1 MPCLPHHQDDVG
13 DRETFY
19 RNNSAW
25 DWPFHTSRIT
35 ATLDARRIV
44 KHKNFVYFYLLIVR
58 STTHSGSCR
67 EWKKNSELSFV
78 GEKLDQNRAEK
89 YKQETLTS
97 RFNFSSL
104 SFSSLFIVRST
115 TYSGSCRVESKKIT
129 DITSLEE
136 SS

>member
-1 MPCLPHHQDDVG
+1 M
-13 DRETFY
+13 
-19 RNNSAW
+19 
-25 DWPFHTSRIT
+25 
-35 ATLDARRIV
+35 
-44 KHKNFVYFYLLIVR
+44 K
-58 STTHSGSCR
+58 
-67 EWKKNSELSFV
+67 KKNSELSFV
-78 GEKLDQNRAEK
+78 GEKLDQNRAER

>member
-1 MPCLPHHQDDVG
+1 MKK
-13 DRETFY
+13 
-19 RNNSAW
+19 RN
-25 DWPFHTSRIT
+25 
-35 ATLDARRIV
+35 
-44 KHKNFVYFYLLIVR
+44 
-58 STTHSGSCR
+58 C
-67 EWKKNSELSFV
+67 ELSFV

-115 TYSGSCRVESKKIT
+115 TYPGSCRVESKKMT

-136 SS
+136 SA